1 MTVRSSLVES
11 IHAEYV
17 KIGTDFPVNMEELA
31 RTEDGSWYGMV
42 RSHIGSTVELIPLD
56 SPESLHIGTPL
67 YLTGHALE
75 DHLSEVKAGTVIDPL
90 GRVLLTFSQPSAGNA
105 GVRGD
110 DFWGLSPLS
119 ELMQMK
125 AGEGVALLGTP
136 SGGFSV
142 LFSQIAA
149 AQSADTLY
157 IFCQGGQKDL
167 HRFCRAAASSAAKS
181 STVILWTPPWA
192 TPALKVLASS
202 ALGYLIKSRHN
213 EGRRLILI
221 DDLRLWLESVREY
234 GESSEELLLPDGY
247 PHMTRRL
254 LGEILDLTSAPDELG
269 NSTSIIAGWRYEEGI
284 SAVVEQPYMGRLPR
298 FMRTGIVL
306 EEHSEYVLPSEDSWG
321 TLSPAGRCWRE
332 LQSLYAS
339 CDEENRH
346 VLELLSRTFCELF
359 VEFSLLSRPV
369 PSKELVQFCEA
380 DENAL
385 LEIGRRALPQLAE
398 SIASLRL
405 DVQLHYREESSVR
418 KKIFLAWIHE
428 TLRSGEALA

>member
-1 MTVRSSLVES
+1 
-11 IHAEYV
+11 
-17 KIGTDFPVNMEELA
+17 
-31 RTEDGSWYGMV
+31 
-42 RSHIGSTVELIPLD
+42 
-56 SPESLHIGTPL
+56 
-67 YLTGHALE
+67 
-75 DHLSEVKAGTVIDPL
+75 
-90 GRVLLTFSQPSAGNA
+90 
-105 GVRGD
+105 
-110 DFWGLSPLS
+110 
-119 ELMQMK
+119 
-125 AGEGVALLGTP
+125 
-136 SGGFSV
+136 
-142 LFSQIAA
+142 
-149 AQSADTLY
+149 
-157 IFCQGGQKDL
+157 
-167 HRFCRAAASSAAKS
+167 
-181 STVILWTPPWA
+181 
-192 TPALKVLASS
+192 
-202 ALGYLIKSRHN
+202 
-213 EGRRLILI
+213 
-221 DDLRLWLESVREY
+221 
-234 GESSEELLLPDGY
+234 
-247 PHMTRRL
+247 
-254 LGEILDLTSAPDELG
+254 
-269 NSTSIIAGWRYEEGI
+269 
-284 SAVVEQPYMGRLPR
+284 MGRLPR